1 MAMDFELNRSRFQT
15 IHWKECRVMNE
26 TIEDQ
31 LREMAVEAWPYDG
44 STGSVNE
51 AGRREAALQKA
62 ATEIERLRQQR
73 DELAEA
79 LSVIEV
85 ETMHEWTRDVAHKA
99 LTKLA
104 TR

>member
-1 MAMDFELNRSRFQT
+1 M
-15 IHWKECRVMNE
+15 MNE

-31 LREMAVEAWPYDG
+31 LREMAVEAWPYNG

-73 DELAEA
+73 DELAAVLRLAKVYVPSYSWINEDIDKA
-79 LSVIEV
+79 LS
-85 ETMHEWTRDVAHKA
+85 
-99 LTKLA
+99 KLEGDE
-104 TR
+104 

>member
-1 MAMDFELNRSRFQT
+1 M
-15 IHWKECRVMNE
+15 MNE

-31 LREMAVEAWPYDG
+31 LREMAVEAWPYNG

-73 DELAEA
+73 DELAAA
-79 LSVIEV
+79 LRLAKAGIPTTSWV
-85 ETMHEWTRDVAHKA
+85 HEDIDAA
-99 LTKLA
+99 LANLDGYE
-104 TR
+104 R